1 MSEFNRRTFLK
12 SVGGTGVALTVAG
25 CTGGDGDGSTTAGTT
40 ASDGGTTSETTT
52 TDEVTTI
59 TPGTASGFPPFEYVN
74 ESGDLVG
81 FDVDLLSAVV
91 EQTDNY
97 ELGSW
102 EDLEFN
108 QLIVALD
115 NGNIDVAAAAMTINE
130 ERDQTIDFTDPY
142 YDANQAVLVREG
154 GSFRPES
161 REDLADRPV
170 GAQSGTT
177 GKDQMDALVDD
188 GIISNSQTN
197 TYENYV
203 LAVQDLTNGNIDA
216 VIVDT
221 PVAETFVSRR
231 NVVIS
236 FTIET
241 GEQYGFGVR
250 ENASDL
256 QSALNEG
263 LQAVRDNGTYADLT
277 EEWFASE

>member
-1 MSEFNRRTFLK
+1 MSNLDRRTFLK

-25 CTGGDGDGSTTAGTT
+25 CTGGDGDGSTT
-40 ASDGGTTSETTT
+40 SGTTSSGGDTTT
-52 TDEVTTI
+52 TEDVTTI
-59 TPGTASGFPPFEYVN
+59 TPGTASGFPPFEFVN

-91 EQTDNY
+91 DQTDSY
-97 ELGSW
+97 ELGNW

-115 NGNIDVAAAAMTINE
+115 NGNIDVAAAAMTIND
-130 ERDQTIDFTDPY
+130 ERDQTIDFTNPY

-161 REDLADRPV
+161 KSDLADRPI

-177 GKDQMDALVDD
+177 GKDQMDSLVEN
-188 GIISNSQTN
+188 GTISSSQAN
-197 TYENYV
+197 TYGNYV
-203 LAVQDLTNGNIDA
+203 LAVQDLANGNIDA

-221 PVAETFVSRR
+221 PVAETFVANR

-236 FTIET
+236 FTIQT

-256 QSALNEG
+256 QTALNEG
-263 LQAVRDNGTYADLT
+263 LQAVQDNGTYADLT
-277 EEWFASE
+277 QKWFASE

>member
-25 CTGGDGDGSTTAGTT
+25 CTSGGDGDGSTTAGTT
-40 ASDGGTTSETTT
+40 GESTTTS
-52 TDEVTTI
+52 DVTTI
-59 TPGTASGFPPFEYVN
+59 TPGTASGFPPFEFVN
-74 ESGDLVG
+74 DSGDLVG
-81 FDVDLLSAVV
+81 FDIDLLSAVV
-91 EQTDNY
+91 EQTDGY

-102 EDLEFN
+102 EDLAFD

-115 NGNIDVAAAAMTINE
+115 NGNIDVAAAAMTINPD
-130 ERDQTIDFTDPY
+130 RDETIDFTDPY

-161 REDLADRPV
+161 KDDLADRPI
-170 GAQSGTT
+170 GAQAGTT
-177 GKDQMDALVDD
+177 GKDQMDSLVED
-188 GIISNSQTN
+188 GTISSSQTN

-203 LAVQDLTNGNIDA
+203 LAVQDLANGNIDA

-221 PVAETFVSRR
+221 PVAETFVANRD
-231 NVVIS
+231 VVVS

-263 LQAVRDNGTYADLT
+263 LQAVQDNGTYADLT

>member
-1 MSEFNRRTFLK
+1 MSDFNRRTFIK
-12 SVGGTGVALTVAG
+12 SVGGTGVALTLAG
-25 CTGGDGDGSTTAGTT
+25 CTGGDGDGSTTTGTT
-40 ASDGGTTSETTT
+40 ASGDTTT
-52 TDEVTTI
+52 TADVTTI
-59 TPGTASGFPPFEYVN
+59 TPGTASGFPPFEFVN
-74 ESGDLVG
+74 DSGDLVG

-91 EQTDNY
+91 ERTDGY

-115 NGNIDVAAAAMTINE
+115 NGNIDVAAAAMTIND
-130 ERDQTIDFTDPY
+130 ERDQTIDFSDPY

-161 REDLADRPV
+161 KSDLADRPL

-177 GKDQMDALVDD
+177 GKDQLDSLVED
-188 GIISNSQTN
+188 GTISNSQAN

-203 LAVQDLTNGNIDA
+203 LAVQDLVNRNIDA

-221 PVAETFVSRR
+221 PVAETFVANR
-231 NVVIS
+231 NVVVS

-256 QSALNEG
+256 QTALNEG
-263 LQAVRDNGTYADLT
+263 LQAVQDDGTYADLT

>member
-25 CTGGDGDGSTTAGTT
+25 CMGGGDGDGDGSTTTGTT
-40 ASDGGTTSETTT
+40 ASGDTTT
-52 TDEVTTI
+52 TADVTTL

-91 EQTDNY
+91 EQTDGY

-102 EDLEFN
+102 EDLAFD

-115 NGNIDVAAAAMTINE
+115 NGNIDVAAAAMTINPD
-130 ERDQTIDFTDPY
+130 RDETIDFTDPY

-154 GSFRPES
+154 GSFRPENK
-161 REDLADRPV
+161 EDLADRPI
-170 GAQSGTT
+170 GAQAGTT
-177 GKDQMDALVDD
+177 GKDQMDSLVED
-188 GIISNSQTN
+188 GTISSSQTN

-203 LAVQDLTNGNIDA
+203 LAVQDLANGNIDA

-221 PVAETFVSRR
+221 PVAETFVANR
-231 NVVIS
+231 NVVVS

-263 LQAVRDNGTYADLT
+263 LQAVRDDGTYADLT
-277 EEWFASE
+277 EQYFASE

>member
-1 MSEFNRRTFLK
+1 MSESNRRTFLK

-25 CTGGDGDGSTTAGTT
+25 CLGGGGDGDGSTTTGTT
-40 ASDGGTTSETTT
+40 GDGTTGDTTT
-52 TDEVTTI
+52 TEDVTTI
-59 TPGTASGFPPFEYVN
+59 TPGTASGFPPFEFVN

-81 FDVDLLSAVV
+81 FDIDLLSAVV
-91 EQTDNY
+91 EQTDGY

-108 QLIVALD
+108 QLIVALQND
-115 NGNIDVAAAAMTINE
+115 NIDVVAAAMTINE

-154 GSFRPES
+154 GSFQPES
-161 REDLADRPV
+161 TDDLADHPV

-177 GKDQMDALVDD
+177 GKDQMDALVEE
-188 GIISNSQTN
+188 GTISSSQAN

-203 LAVQDLTNGNIDA
+203 LAVQDLANGNIDA

-221 PVAETFVSRR
+221 PVAETFVANRD
-231 NVVIS
+231 VVIS

-250 ENASDL
+250 ENDDEL

-263 LQAVRDNGTYADLT
+263 LQAVQDNGTYAELT